1 MPHAICIAAQSN
13 ALLLVISLWTCHCS
27 HIHEYWKEHNRI
39 ASGVY
44 NWMFDLDRQVQY
56 SLETIPRDTIDLF
69 RKKLMMEVRRYFEE
83 SGLTQVAAAKAMKTT
98 QPRLNNVLKG
108 KIEKCTIDRLVQM
121 LAEVGWSVSIKVSKA
136 A

>member
-1 MPHAICIAAQSN
+1 MTIEHITPAGANIFEELGLPDAENLKLRAQ
-13 ALLLVISLWTCHCS
+13 
-27 HIHEYWKEHNRI
+27 
-39 ASGVY
+39 
-44 NWMFDLDRQVQY
+44 
-56 SLETIPRDTIDLF
+56 
-69 RKKLMMEVRRYFEE
+69 LMMEVRRYVEE

-121 LAEVGWSVSIKVSKA
+121 LAEVGWHVSIKVSKA

>member
-1 MPHAICIAAQSN
+1 VPHAICIAAQSN

-69 RKKLMMEVRRYFEE
+69 RKKLMMEVRPIHRIPQCSCRAWSFLKHAGTMFSLRY
-83 SGLTQVAAAKAMKTT
+83 
-98 QPRLNNVLKG
+98 
-108 KIEKCTIDRLVQM
+108 VQT
-121 LAEVGWSVSIKVSKA
+121 
-136 A
+136 